1 MSIKKDKRFES
12 INKDFQKMKS
22 LLYAQFETLENVILS
37 GLDSVSKKDLD
48 NFSKNEKKL
57 DQMELKMSHNIIL
70 TIGLEQ
76 PMAGELRQL
85 ISYLRML
92 GDMERIGDQLNNILH
107 FFKELTP
114 KELPENQKESIHN
127 MYDMSL
133 IMVKKALD
141 SFENEDHETAIWT
154 IKNDEVVDDMQRKL
168 ISRMLRKST
177 PPNMA
182 IEDASNIL
190 NFGSILNSIE
200 RIADNATNIAEASIY
215 YQDGIDLRHQDLTE
229 TDES

>member
-1 MSIKKDKRFES
+1 MSIKKDKRFEG
-12 INKDFQKMKS
+12 INKDFHKMKS
-22 LLYAQFETLENVILS
+22 LLYTQFETLENVILN
-37 GLDSVSKKDLD
+37 GLESVSQKDLD
-48 NFSKNEKKL
+48 IFSKNEKKL
-57 DQMELKMSHNIIL
+57 DQMELKMSDNIVL

-85 ISYLRML
+85 ITYLRML
-92 GDMERIGDQLNNILH
+92 GDMERIGDQLNNILN
-107 FFKELTP
+107 FFQKLTP

-133 IMVKKALD
+133 IMVRKALE

-154 IKNDEVVDDMQRKL
+154 IKNDEVVDDMQQKL
-168 ISRMLRKST
+168 ISRMLRKSA
-177 PPNMA
+177 PPNIG
-182 IEDASNIL
+182 IENATNIL

-215 YQDGIDLRHQDLTE
+215 YQDGTDLRHSDLP
-229 TDES
+229 ESGDA

>member
-22 LLYAQFETLENVILS
+22 LLYEQFETLENVILS
-37 GLDSVSKKDLD
+37 GLDSVSKKELD

-133 IMVKKALD
+133 IMVRKALD

-154 IKNDEVVDDMQRKL
+154 IQNDEVVDDMQRKL

-182 IEDASNIL
+182 IEDATNIL

-215 YQDGIDLRHQDLTE
+215 YQDGTDLRHKDLTE

>member
-1 MSIKKDKRFES
+1 MSIKKDKRFEG

-22 LLYAQFETLENVILS
+22 LLYAQFDTLENVILS
-37 GLDSVSKKDLD
+37 GLESVSKQDID

-57 DQMELKMSHNIIL
+57 DQMELKMSNNIIL

-85 ISYLRML
+85 ITYLRML

-107 FFKELTP
+107 FFKKLTP

-133 IMVKKALD
+133 IMVRKALE

-154 IKNDEVVDDMQRKL
+154 IMNDEVVDDMQQKL

-182 IEDASNIL
+182 IEDATNIL

-200 RIADNATNIAEASIY
+200 RIADKATNIAEASIY
-215 YQDGIDLRHQDLTE
+215 YQDGTDLRHSDLSE

>member
-22 LLYAQFETLENVILS
+22 LLYGQFETLEDVILN

-76 PMAGELRQL
+76 PMAGELRHL
-85 ISYLRML
+85 ISSLRML
-92 GDMERIGDQLNNILH
+92 SDMERIGDQLNNILY
-107 FFKELTP
+107 FFKKLTP

-133 IMVKKALD
+133 IMVRKALD

-182 IEDASNIL
+182 IEDAANIL

-215 YQDGIDLRHQDLTE
+215 YQDGTDLRHTDLS
-229 TDES
+229 ESIDS

>member
-1 MSIKKDKRFES
+1 
-12 INKDFQKMKS
+12 MKS
-22 LLYAQFETLENVILS
+22 LLYGQFETLENVILN

-76 PMAGELRQL
+76 PMAGELRHL
-85 ISYLRML
+85 ISSLRML
-92 GDMERIGDQLNNILH
+92 SDMERIGDQLNNILY
-107 FFKELTP
+107 FKELTP

-133 IMVKKALD
+133 IMVRKALD

-182 IEDASNIL
+182 IEDAANIL

-215 YQDGIDLRHQDLTE
+215 YQDGTDLRHTDLS
-229 TDES
+229 ESIDS

>member
-1 MSIKKDKRFES
+1 MSIKKDKRFAG
-12 INKDFQKMKS
+12 INEDFQKMKA
-22 LLYAQFETLENVILS
+22 LLYDQFEILENVILS
-37 GLDSVSKKDLD
+37 GLENVSENEL
-48 NFSKNEKKL
+48 NAFSRNEEKL
-57 DQMELKMSHNIIL
+57 DQMELIMSKDIIQ
-70 TIGLEQ
+70 TIGLQQ
-76 PMAGELRQL
+76 PMASELRQL

-92 GDMERIGDQLNNILH
+92 SDMERIGDQLNNILH

-114 KELPENQKESIHN
+114 MELPENQRESIHN

-168 ISRMLRKST
+168 IKRMLRKSA
-177 PPNMA
+177 PPGVA
-182 IEDASNIL
+182 IEEVTNIL

-200 RIADNATNIAEASIY
+200 RIADQATNIAEASIY
-215 YQDGIDLRHQDLTE
+215 YQDGTDLRHQELPE
-229 TDES
+229 EEE

>member
-1 MSIKKDKRFES
+1 MSIKKDKRFEG
-12 INKDFQKMKS
+12 INKDFQKMKT
-22 LLYAQFETLENVILS
+22 LLYTQFETLENVILS
-37 GLDSVSKKDLD
+37 GLESVSKKDLD
-48 NFSKNEKKL
+48 DFAKNEKKL
-57 DQMELKMSHNIIL
+57 DQMELKMSHNIVL

-92 GDMERIGDQLNNILH
+92 SDMERIGDQLNNILH
-107 FFKELTP
+107 FFMELTP

-133 IMVKKALD
+133 IMVKKALE

-182 IEDASNIL
+182 IEDATNIL

-215 YQDGIDLRHQDLTE
+215 YQDGTDLRHSDLSE

>member
-22 LLYAQFETLENVILS
+22 LLYAQFETIENIILS
-37 GLDSVSKKDLD
+37 GLESVSKKNLD

-57 DQMELKMSHNIIL
+57 DQMELKMSDNIIL

-76 PMAGELRQL
+76 PMASELRQL

-92 GDMERIGDQLNNILH
+92 DDMERIGDQLNNILH
-107 FFKELTP
+107 FFMNLTP

-182 IEDASNIL
+182 IEDAANIL

-215 YQDGIDLRHQDLTE
+215 YQDGVDLRHTDLSKE
-229 TDES
+229 DES

>member
-1 MSIKKDKRFES
+1 MSIKKDKRFEG

-37 GLDSVSKKDLD
+37 GLDSVSEKDLN

-182 IEDASNIL
+182 IEDATNIL

-215 YQDGIDLRHQDLTE
+215 YQDGIDLRHSDLSE
-229 TDES
+229 TDEC

>member
-1 MSIKKDKRFES
+1 MSIKKDKRFEG

-22 LLYAQFETLENVILS
+22 LLYAQFEILGNVILS
-37 GLDSVSKKDLD
+37 GLESVSKNELD
-48 NFSKNEKKL
+48 IFSKNEKKL
-57 DQMELKMSHNIIL
+57 DQMELKMSDNIVL

-92 GDMERIGDQLNNILH
+92 DDMERIGDQLNNILH

-133 IMVKKALD
+133 IMVKKALE

-177 PPNMA
+177 PNNMA
-182 IEDASNIL
+182 IEDATNIL

-215 YQDGIDLRHQDLTE
+215 YQDGTDLRHSDLSE
-229 TDES
+229 TNES

>member
-1 MSIKKDKRFES
+1 MPIKKDKRFES

-37 GLDSVSKKDLD
+37 GLESVSKKDLD
-48 NFSKNEKKL
+48 IFSKNEKKL
-57 DQMELKMSHNIIL
+57 DQMELKMSDNIIL

-92 GDMERIGDQLNNILH
+92 GDIERIGDQLNNILH
-107 FFKELTP
+107 FFKKLTP

-133 IMVKKALD
+133 IMVRKALD

-182 IEDASNIL
+182 IEDAANIL

-215 YQDGIDLRHQDLTE
+215 YQDGTDLRHKDLTE
-229 TDES
+229 DDES